1 MWVIWAIVFGTNKFS
16 VNFEEIDIKIS
27 PFETFVRL
35 SKKFDDIY
43 ILESILGPEKLSE
56 FSYIGFN
63 PSLKI
68 TLDNNTIKVS
78 KDDKENTTNVSN
90 SYDLFSNLREI
101 LKENYVDNN
110 FNRLIGGLV
119 GFISYDIVWCW
130 EDISDNYT
138 KRTYADFQFG
148 LFNEGIILDHER
160 NKSYYYYSGQN
171 NLEEILESLNLQ
183 REIGTIDYTE
193 PISNIDKEKF
203 EKKVDVAK
211 EYIRSGD
218 IFQVVLSRK
227 YEFEITGDL
236 LSIYKALRTINQ
248 SPYMYYYKT
257 KNVNIIGSSPE
268 MLVRVTGNQIETFP
282 IAGTRPRDDDEERN
296 KQLTDELLSDEKERA
311 EHVMLVDLARNDV
324 GQIARFGS
332 VKVPEFMQVHQFSHV
347 QHIVS
352 KVIGEL
358 KKDRACFAA
367 IRAIF
372 PAGTVSGAP
381 KIRAMEII
389 QELEEESRGP
399 YAGALGYFSK
409 NMCADFAITIRTL
422 VVKGN
427 DAYIQAGAGIV
438 ADSIP
443 EREWFETEQKA
454 SALIAALEMAKK
466 GVSIKWNY

>member
-1 MWVIWAIVFGTNKFS
+1 M
-16 VNFEEIDIKIS
+16 NFEDIGIKIS
-27 PFETFVRL
+27 PFETFARL

-68 TLDNNTIKVS
+68 TLDNNTIRIS
-78 KDDKENTTNVSN
+78 KDDKENIIDVSN

-101 LKENYVDNN
+101 LKENYVDND
-110 FNRLIGGLV
+110 FNRLVGGLV
-119 GFISYDIVWCW
+119 GFISYDIVRCW

-148 LFNEGIILDHER
+148 LFNEGIIFDHER

-171 NLEEILESLNLQ
+171 NLEEILELLNLQ

-193 PISNIDKEKF
+193 PTSNIDKEKF
-203 EKKVDVAK
+203 ENNVDVAK

-236 LSIYKALRTINQ
+236 LSIYKALRTINP

-358 KKDRACFAA
+358 KKDRDCFDA

-466 GVSIKWNY
+466 GVSIK

>member
-1 MWVIWAIVFGTNKFS
+1 
-16 VNFEEIDIKIS
+16 VNFEDIGIKIS
-27 PFETFVRL
+27 PFETFARL

-68 TLDNNTIKVS
+68 TLDNNTIRIS
-78 KDDKENTTNVSN
+78 KDDKENIIDVSN

-101 LKENYVDNN
+101 LKENYVDND
-110 FNRLIGGLV
+110 FNRLVGGLV
-119 GFISYDIVWCW
+119 GFISYDIVRCW

-148 LFNEGIILDHER
+148 LFNEGIIFDHER

-171 NLEEILESLNLQ
+171 NLEEILESLNFQ
-183 REIGTIDYTE
+183 REVGTIDYTE
-193 PISNIDKEKF
+193 PTSNIDKEKF
-203 EKKVDVAK
+203 ENNVDVAK

-236 LSIYKALRTINQ
+236 LSIYKALRTINP

-358 KKDRACFAA
+358 KKDRDCFDA

-466 GVSIKWNY
+466 GVSIK

>member
-1 MWVIWAIVFGTNKFS
+1 M
-16 VNFEEIDIKIS
+16 NFEDIGIKIS
-27 PFETFVRL
+27 PFETFARL

-68 TLDNNTIKVS
+68 TLDNNTIRIS
-78 KDDKENTTNVSN
+78 KDYKENITDVSN

-101 LKENYVDNN
+101 LKENYVDND
-110 FNRLIGGLV
+110 FNRLVGGLV
-119 GFISYDIVWCW
+119 GFISYDIVRCW

-148 LFNEGIILDHER
+148 LFNEGIIFDHER

-171 NLEEILESLNLQ
+171 NLEEILELLNLQ

-193 PISNIDKEKF
+193 PTSNIDKEKF
-203 EKKVDVAK
+203 ENNVDVAK

-236 LSIYKALRTINQ
+236 LSIYKALRTINP

-358 KKDRACFAA
+358 KKDRDCFDA

-389 QELEEESRGP
+389 QELEGESRGP

-466 GVSIKWNY
+466 GVSIK

>member
-1 MWVIWAIVFGTNKFS
+1 M
-16 VNFEEIDIKIS
+16 NFEEINIKIS

-35 SKKFDDIY
+35 SEKFDDIY

-68 TLDNNTIKVS
+68 TLDSNTIRVS
-78 KDDKENTTNVSN
+78 KDGKENATDVSN
-90 SYDLFSNLREI
+90 SYDLFSSLREI

-119 GFISYDIVWCW
+119 GFISYDIVRYW
-130 EDISDNYT
+130 EDVSDNYT

-148 LFNEGIILDHER
+148 LFNEGIIFDHER
-160 NKSYYYYSGQN
+160 NKSHYYYSGQN
-171 NLEEILESLNLQ
+171 NLKEILESLNLQ

-193 PISNIDKEKF
+193 PTSNIDKEKF
-203 EKKVDVAK
+203 EKNVDVAK
-211 EYIRSGD
+211 EYVRSGD

-236 LSIYKALRTINQ
+236 LSIYKALRTINP

-282 IAGTRPRDDDEERN
+282 IAGTRPRDEDEEKN

-324 GQIARFGS
+324 GQIAKFGS

-358 KKDRACFAA
+358 KKDRDCFDA

-381 KIRAMEII
+381 KIRAMQII

-427 DAYIQAGAGIV
+427 DAYIQSGAGIV

-466 GVSIKWNY
+466 GASVK

>member
-1 MWVIWAIVFGTNKFS
+1 M
-16 VNFEEIDIKIS
+16 NFEDIGIKIS
-27 PFETFVRL
+27 PFETFARL

-68 TLDNNTIKVS
+68 TLDNNTIRIS
-78 KDDKENTTNVSN
+78 KDDKENITDVSN

-101 LKENYVDNN
+101 LKENYVDND
-110 FNRLIGGLV
+110 FNRLVGGLV
-119 GFISYDIVWCW
+119 GFISYDIVRCW

-148 LFNEGIILDHER
+148 LFNEGIIFDHER

-193 PISNIDKEKF
+193 PTSNIDKEKF
-203 EKKVDVAK
+203 ENNVDVAK

-227 YEFEITGDL
+227 YELEITGDL
-236 LSIYKALRTINQ
+236 LSIYKALRTINP

-358 KKDRACFAA
+358 KKDRDCFDA

-389 QELEEESRGP
+389 QELEGESRGP

-466 GVSIKWNY
+466 GVSIK

>member
-1 MWVIWAIVFGTNKFS
+1 
-16 VNFEEIDIKIS
+16 VNFEEINIKIS

-35 SKKFDDIY
+35 SEKFDDIY

-68 TLDNNTIKVS
+68 TLDSNTIRVS
-78 KDDKENTTNVSN
+78 KDGKENATDVSN
-90 SYDLFSNLREI
+90 SYDLFSSLREI

-119 GFISYDIVWCW
+119 GFISYDIVRYW
-130 EDISDNYT
+130 EDVSDNYT

-148 LFNEGIILDHER
+148 LFNEGIIFDHER

-171 NLEEILESLNLQ
+171 NLKEILESLNLQ

-193 PISNIDKEKF
+193 PTSNIDKEKF
-203 EKKVDVAK
+203 EKNVDVAK
-211 EYIRSGD
+211 EYVRSGD

-236 LSIYKALRTINQ
+236 LSIYKALRTINP

-282 IAGTRPRDDDEERN
+282 IAGTRPRDEDEEKN

-324 GQIARFGS
+324 GQIAKFGS

-358 KKDRACFAA
+358 KKDRDCFDA

-381 KIRAMEII
+381 KIRAMQII

-466 GVSIKWNY
+466 GASVK